1 MLVRDPERRQRD
13 GRPCGF
19 VSDLAASYV
28 IAAAGTSDRAATYG
42 IAAAGSADLSAAYGI
57 EGIETADLSAS
68 YAIAAAGTSDLEA
81 DYAIAGSGT
90 ADLSGT
96 FAILGR
102 GEADII
108 VSYFVDG
115 ASGGGASPAAIW
127 AYLSAAD
134 ALLACVNWLDEL
146 HRIHGL
152 RSGVPL
158 EVTQTAR
165 TAGAIVQAINEAA
178 GTVTVER
185 QP

>member
-1 MLVRDPERRQRD
+1 
-13 GRPCGF
+13 
-19 VSDLAASYV
+19 LAA
-28 IAAAGTSDRAATYG
+28 AYG
-42 IAAAGSADLSAAYGI
+42 IAAAGSADLSASFGI

-68 YAIAAAGTSDLEA
+68 YAIAAASTVDLEA

-127 AYLSAAD
+127 AYEIAPGLSAAD

-165 TAGAIVQAINEAA
+165 TAGAIVQQITEAA
-178 GTVTVER
+178 GAVTVER